1 MWRGCLGN
9 EYLSLCNL
17 LNFKGKYM
25 HESNKHYSAL
35 TIDTSIFE
43 KNGLKL
49 NKGLLA
55 QLHQFRDNPTNLV
68 LSDIVYLEL
77 KSHLNRK
84 EKETRSKV
92 ESALNDTCDYLNCC
106 MDDIK
111 KIKSLIK
118 FDDDIGAISNLNLE
132 DFLNKCGIEIVKS
145 EEYCEIESL
154 INMYFQHHAPF
165 KESGNKKNEFPDAI
179 ALLSL
184 QVWAEVNKKNL
195 LAVSSDNDWIDFS
208 EGKDSIDVIDDL
220 AKAMDILNRQGKVL
234 DSIVCEIQ
242 LDLSQNQNSEIFK
255 RIYSAIEDDMIFFEI
270 EAASAYNYYIDDE
283 QVNLID
289 VNILKESDGDKLK
302 VYIVDINSDE
312 ITISIACEVLCNI
325 EATFNFSVWDSI
337 DKEDVSLGGTTK
349 MIETSYKTD
358 VLVHLHGN
366 FLDGLQ
372 NMDIDDIEVIDFLGV
387 VDMGEIS
394 PFNDEDYFPND

>member
-1 MWRGCLGN
+1 MT
-9 EYLSLCNL
+9 
-17 LNFKGKYM
+17 KTD
-25 HESNKHYSAL
+25 KHYSAL

-55 QLHQFRDNPTNLV
+55 QLHQFRDNPINLV

-77 KSHLNRK
+77 KSHLNKK
-84 EKETRSKV
+84 EKEAKSKI
-92 ESALNDTCDYLNCC
+92 ESALNDASDYLNYCI
-106 MDDIK
+106 DDIE
-111 KIKSLIK
+111 KIKSLINVDYK
-118 FDDDIGAISNLNLE
+118 VSTISNLILE
-132 DFLNKCGIEIVKS
+132 DFIKKCGIELVKG
-145 EEYCEIESL
+145 EAYCEIKYL
-154 INMYFQHHAPF
+154 IDMYFLHQAPF
-165 KESGNKKNEFPDAI
+165 KETGNKKNEFPDAI

-184 QVWAEVNKKNL
+184 QSWAEENNKKL
-195 LAVSSDNDWIDFS
+195 LAVSSDKDWIDFS

-220 AKAMDILNRQGKVL
+220 AKAMDILNRQGKAL

-255 RIYSAIEDDMIFFEI
+255 RIYSAIEDDMILFEI

-372 NMDIDDIEVIDFLGV
+372 NMDIDDIEVVDFLGV

-394 PFNDEDYFPND
+394 PFNDEDYYS